1 MPHDT
6 PSRRPP
12 TPFESAQDPTL
23 EVMPS
28 TPHDAFL
35 FEVAW
40 EVCNQVGGIYQ
51 VLRSKAPLM
60 CERWRD
66 HYCLIGPYVEG
77 KAQLEFEPSAAPG
90 WLGRVV
96 DTLQGEGLN
105 VRYGRWLIP
114 GKPRV
119 MLVDFTLSAE
129 KLARAKYRLWEN
141 HRIESPANDTVVERA
156 IGFAESVEQILQ
168 TVSAELSYAIA
179 RTGQTPSRVI
189 AQFHEWQ
196 GGLAIPLVRRAGLP
210 VATVFTT
217 HATTLGR
224 YIASNEPGFYDRLPG
239 INHDE
244 AATRYNVQTQHKIE
258 RACAHGAHVF
268 TTVSQITAEECTSLL
283 GREPDV
289 ITPNGLGI
297 ARYNVGHDFQTFH
310 ADFKDRIHAFTMGHF
325 FPSYTFDLDRT
336 MYFMTSGRFEPHNK
350 GFDLCLETMARLNLE
365 LKAARSDL
373 TIVFFIVTSRPTRSI
388 HPLVLE
394 KRGVLNELRGVTNRI
409 TEQVADRLFRS
420 AASGQQAKLD
430 DLVDEYWQ
438 LRFRRTQAAFR
449 SNTLPPVIT
458 HILED
463 DASDPVLAHLR
474 KLGLFNRADDPVKI
488 VYHPEFIGPANP
500 LWGIEYDQFVRG
512 CHLGLFP
519 SAYEPWGYTPLEC
532 MALGTPSISSDLAGF
547 GRYVRDLYEDPDS
560 KGIEVLQ
567 RRGRSFHDAAAD
579 LTARLLAFCRLS
591 RRDRVEL
598 RNEVERRS
606 WDFDWSRLGTAY
618 HTAHDLALERSA

>member
-12 TPFESAQDPTL
+12 TPFESAQDPAL
-23 EVMPS
+23 EVIPS
-28 TPHDAFL
+28 TPSDAFL

-60 CERWRD
+60 VERWREQ
-66 HYCLIGPYVEG
+66 YCLIGPYMEG
-77 KAQLEFEPSAAPG
+77 KAQLEFEPATAPG
-90 WLGRVV
+90 WLGRVI

-105 VRYGRWLIP
+105 IRYGRWLIP

-119 MLVDFTLSAE
+119 MLVDFSLSAE
-129 KLARAKYRLWEN
+129 RLGRAKYQLWVD
-141 HRIESPANDTVVERA
+141 HGIESPSDDRVIDNA
-156 IGFAESVEQILQ
+156 IGFAEAVFQILQ
-168 TVSAELSYAIA
+168 TVSAELTYSVVRA
-179 RTGQTPSRVI
+179 GQMPSRPI

-196 GGLAIPLVRRAGLP
+196 GGLAVPLLRKAGLR
-210 VATVFTT
+210 VATIFTT
-217 HATTLGR
+217 HATMLGR
-224 YIASNEPGFYDRLPG
+224 YIASNEHGFYDRLPT
-239 INHDE
+239 INHDD
-244 AATRYNVQTQHKIE
+244 AATRYNIRTQHGME

-268 TTVSQITAEECTSLL
+268 TTVSQITAEECTQLL

-289 ITPNGLGI
+289 ITPNGLSI
-297 ARYNVGHDFQTFH
+297 ARYNVGHDFQTYH
-310 ADFKDRIHAFTMGHF
+310 ADFKDRLHAFTMGHF

-336 MYFMTSGRFEPHNK
+336 LYMFTSGRFEPHNK

-365 LKAARSDL
+365 LKAARSEL

-388 HPLVLE
+388 HPLILE
-394 KRGVLNELRGVTNRI
+394 KRGVLNELRQVTQHI
-409 TEQVADRLFRS
+409 TEQVSDQLFRS
-420 AASGQQAKLD
+420 AAAGKQARLD
-430 DLVDEYWQ
+430 DFVDEYWQ

-449 SNTLPPVIT
+449 AKTLPPVIT

-463 DASDPVLAHLR
+463 DASDPVLAHIR
-474 KLGLFNRADDPVKI
+474 KLGLFNRSDDPVKI
-488 VYHPEFIGPANP
+488 IYHPEFIGPANP

-547 GRYVRDLYEDPDS
+547 GRYVEDIYDNPDAA
-560 KGIEVLQ
+560 GIEVLL
-567 RRGRSFHDAAAD
+567 RRGRSFNDAAAE
-579 LTARLLAFCRLS
+579 LTRRILRFCERS

-606 WDFDWSRLGTAY
+606 WDFDWNRLGTAY
-618 HTAHDLALERSA
+618 HTAHDLALERS